1 MFAFGHGLSYTSFDY
16 RDLVVSGGH
25 NVRATFSVTNTGE
38 RAGAD
43 VPQLY
48 MTAAPGGQRLRL
60 LGFERVELEPAET
73 RRVTIEAD
81 PRLLARYDGS
91 ERSWRIEP
99 GGYRVEVGSSS
110 EALQLTAEIGLAG
123 RSFGR

>member
-16 RDLVVSGGH
+16 RDLVVTGGDT
-25 NVRATFSVTNTGE
+25 VQASFSITNTGD
-38 RAGAD
+38 RSGAD

-48 MTAAPGGQRLRL
+48 LTAAPGEQRLRL

-81 PRLLARYDGS
+81 PRLLARYDGGAG
-91 ERSWRIEP
+91 SWRIS
-99 GGYRVEVGSSS
+99 RAVTRWRW
-110 EALQLTAEIGLAG
+110 A
-123 RSFGR
+123 RRR